1 MDGVEQH
8 ESEPAPS
15 GKVLEREAP
24 QPAALLELCPYLAT
38 IDGNW
43 RSSSAVREHRCIA
56 VAPPVPLALEKQR
69 RLCLVANHTT
79 CATYGAAEAARPS
92 RNARPD
98 RPLRTIARTT
108 PVVIDQRRFDLRLP
122 AVRLDRISGQGILVA
137 VLGLAF
143 AAIVIARPAG
153 GGEGAGAPGVTPA
166 SATPA
171 AGESASATSKP
182 RSALPASSAPVVTA
196 RPIGSPAPSD
206 AATATNPPAS
216 AQPAGSA
223 STYKVKR
230 GDTLSAIA
238 ARYGT
243 TVKVLMNMNG
253 ITDPSRLKIGQIL
266 KVP

>member
-1 MDGVEQH
+1 V
-8 ESEPAPS
+8 
-15 GKVLEREAP
+15 
-24 QPAALLELCPYLAT
+24 
-38 IDGNW
+38 
-43 RSSSAVREHRCIA
+43 
-56 VAPPVPLALEKQR
+56 
-69 RLCLVANHTT
+69 
-79 CATYGAAEAARPS
+79 
-92 RNARPD
+92 
-98 RPLRTIARTT
+98 
-108 PVVIDQRRFDLRLP
+108 FRLP

-153 GGEGAGAPGVTPA
+153 GDRAGGAPPATAA

-171 AGESASATSKP
+171 ASTSASATSKP
-182 RSALPASSAPVVTA
+182 RSSLPAPSAPLVTA

-206 AATATNPPAS
+206 AAPVTNPPAS
-216 AQPAGSA
+216 AQPAGSG
-223 STYKVKR
+223 STYKVKS

-243 TVKVLMNMNG
+243 TVKVLMNLNG